1 MRKKVLYCFLLILVT
16 HPGLQSQDPFGLSF
30 QTQRAMINP
39 SFVGITGVESIQ
51 MNAKMQWNNFGDASD
66 RYQTLSVLIEEPL
79 PCTRLLDI
87 GIKFLHD
94 QEGKARYKT
103 TELGF
108 LSSIT
113 ITPS

>member
-1 MRKKVLYCFLLILVT
+1 MCI
-16 HPGLQSQDPFGLSF
+16 
-30 QTQRAMINP
+30 A
-39 SFVGITGVESIQ
+39 GVESIQ

-87 GIKFLHD
+87 GIKLLHD

-113 ITPS
+113 ITPVKTRFIQHNIPDWGRFFVWQEQPRF